1 MQDKIKSYIESKFNV
16 KFDGESLSVDSDL
29 FESGIVDSVGV
40 IELVSFIEQEFE
52 VRLNDEDLMSVKMT
66 TISGIKEL
74 IQNRA

>member
-16 KFDGESLSVDSDL
+16 KFDGESLSMDSDL